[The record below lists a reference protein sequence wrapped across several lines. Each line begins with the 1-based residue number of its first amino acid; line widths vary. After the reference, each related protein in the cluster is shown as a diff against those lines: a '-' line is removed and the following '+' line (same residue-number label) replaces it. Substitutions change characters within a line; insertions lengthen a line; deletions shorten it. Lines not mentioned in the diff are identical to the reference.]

1 VNLRD
6 TATIL
11 RATAGTGGYAGEE
24 PESDWTT
31 PTETDVPCSIQPGS
45 SREADQDRP
54 DFVVADWVGY
64 FPAGTD
70 LTNADRVRWRGRTF
84 TVDGEV
90 GLWVHGASEHHLEAP
105 LKRVG

>member
-1 VNLRD
+1 MRLRD

-11 RATAGTGGYAGEE
+11 RATATGGGYAGETGE
-24 PESDWTT
+24 PDWTA
-31 PTETDVPCSIQPGS
+31 PTETEVACSIQPGS
-45 SREADQDRP
+45 SVEQGQDRET
-54 DFVVADWVGY
+54 VVADWVGF

-70 LTNADRVRWRGRTF
+70 LTNADRVSWRGRTF

-90 GLWVHGASEHHLEAP
+90 GLWVHGSSEHHLEAP